1 MPYSGSEEIV
11 KELRRSLC
19 NPNVQADRL
28 RHRNV
33 VLRVIRY
40 MSQGL
45 DVSGLFMEMVKAGAT
60 LDIVQKKLVYLYMC
74 TYAALK
80 PNLALLAINTL
91 RKDCADPNP
100 MVRGLALRS
109 MCSFRMPGIS
119 EYIQQPVLNGLR
131 DKASYVRRA
140 AVLGCAK
147 IQTLQGDTEIDGA
160 VVNELYAMLRDP
172 DPIVMV
178 NCLRAL
184 EEILKHEG
192 GVVINKPIAHHLL
205 NRMKD
210 LDHWGQSEV
219 LAYLVRYKTRT
230 EDEVFTILNVLDGFL
245 KSSQPNVVMAT
256 TKLFLLLSEDFPHVQ
271 IDVLERVKGPLLA
284 ICTSECHELCFLGL
298 CHAREILRS
307 SPGHFS
313 GHYKKFFCMYSEPNY
328 IKYQKMEILRELVN
342 DENVQQI
349 LEELQTYCTD
359 VSVELAQ
366 MAILNIG
373 RIARTNSERCMVIL
387 KGLLGLKQEHI
398 TSAVIQTFR
407 DLVWLCPQC
416 IATVCQALPG
426 CEENIQDSEGKQ
438 ALIWLLGMH
447 GEQVPNAPYILEE
460 FVDNVKMETSAA
472 VKLEL
477 ITAMVRLFLSRPA
490 ECQDVLGRLLYYV
503 IEEELDM
510 AVRDRGLLY
519 YRLLQQG
526 IEEVKRVVCG
536 PKSDPSLDVISGQ
549 ANEAVSAWSKGFN
562 TLIPIYGREQ
572 WDRLTAQKGDSLEI
586 LQGSAV
592 KANEIDTKPEQGEEM
607 ARDSGSVSLQT
618 SAHLS
623 PEQFEERW
631 TLLEAAKVVTVDWHK
646 DLCPDAIQTA
656 FQFVHIQLVAISRAG
671 VQPWKAYLFAKN
683 ETGSL
688 FLIELLTV
696 KGKRDMQITVKQE
709 NSNEQLLNN
718 FIAIVKSVIQAL
730 GETKG

>member
-1 MPYSGSEEIV
+1 MPYYGSEETV
-11 KELRRSLC
+11 KELKRSLS
-19 NPNVQADRL
+19 NPNIQADRL
-28 RHRNV
+28 RYRNV
-33 VLRVIRY
+33 VLKVIRY

-45 DVSGLFMEMVKAGAT
+45 DVSALFMEMVKASAT
-60 LDIVQKKLVYLYMC
+60 VDIVQKKLVYLYMC

-91 RKDCADPNP
+91 RKDCTDPNP

-147 IQTLQGDTEIDGA
+147 MQTLQGDTEVDGA
-160 VVNELYAMLRDP
+160 VVNELYAMLRDS

-219 LAYLVRYKTRT
+219 LAFLVRYKTRT
-230 EDEVFTILNVLDGFL
+230 EDEVFIILNVLDGFL

-256 TKLFLLLSEDFPHVQ
+256 TKLFLLLSEDFPNVQ
-271 IDVLERVKGPLLA
+271 MDILERVKGPLLA

-298 CHAREILRS
+298 CHTREILRS
-307 SPGHFS
+307 LPGHFS
-313 GHYKKFFCMYSEPNY
+313 GHYKKFFCTYSEPNY
-328 IKYQKMEILRELVN
+328 IKYQKMEILRDLVN

-373 RIARTNSERCMVIL
+373 RIARTYSEKCMVIL
-387 KGLLGLKQEHI
+387 TGLLGLKQEHI
-398 TSAVIQTFR
+398 TSAVVQTFR

-416 IATVCQALPG
+416 TVTVCQALPG
-426 CEENIQDSEGKQ
+426 CEETIQDSEGKQ

-447 GEQVPNAPYILEE
+447 GEQVPNAAYVLEE
-460 FVDNVKMETSAA
+460 FVDSVKMETSAA

-477 ITAMVRLFLSRPA
+477 LTAMVRLFLSRPA
-490 ECQDVLGRLLYYV
+490 ECQDMLGRLLYYV

-526 IEEVKRVVCG
+526 VEEVKRVVCG
-536 PKSDPSLDVISGQ
+536 PRSDPALDVISGR
-549 ANEAVSAWSKGFN
+549 ANEAVSAWAKDFN
-562 TLIPIYGREQ
+562 TLIPIYGQEQ
-572 WDRLTAQKGDSLEI
+572 WGRLSAPKGDSLEV
-586 LQGSAV
+586 LQVSAV
-592 KANEIDTKPEQGEEM
+592 KSDETDTNPEQREEM
-607 ARDSGSVSLQT
+607 VLDSGSISLET

-623 PEQFEERW
+623 PEQFEEHW
-631 TLLEAAKVVTVDWHK
+631 TRLEAAKVVSVDWNK
-646 DLCPDAIQTA
+646 DLCPDAIQSA
-656 FQFVHIQLVAISRAG
+656 FQFVHIQPVAISRAG
-671 VQPWKAYLFAKN
+671 AQPWKAYLFARN

-688 FLIELLTV
+688 FLIELLIA
-696 KGKRDMQITVKQE
+696 KGKEDLQVTIKQE
-709 NSNEQLLNN
+709 NSSEELLNN
-718 FIAIVKSVIQAL
+718 FITVVKSVIQAL
-730 GETKG
+730 DKSKG

>member
-1 MPYSGSEEIV
+1 
-11 KELRRSLC
+11 
-19 NPNVQADRL
+19 
-28 RHRNV
+28 
-33 VLRVIRY
+33 
-40 MSQGL
+40 MS
-45 DVSGLFMEMVKAGAT
+45 DLFF
-60 LDIVQKKLVYLYMC
+60 
-74 TYAALK
+74 
-80 PNLALLAINTL
+80 
-91 RKDCADPNP
+91 
-100 MVRGLALRS
+100 
-109 MCSFRMPGIS
+109 FRMPGIS

-147 IQTLQGDTEIDGA
+147 MQTLQGDTEVDGA

-219 LAYLVRYKTRT
+219 LAFLVRYKTRT
-230 EDEVFTILNVLDGFL
+230 EDEVFTILNVLDDFL

-256 TKLFLLLSEDFPHVQ
+256 TKLFLLLSEDFPNVQ
-271 IDVLERVKGPLLA
+271 MDILERVKGPLLA

-313 GHYKKFFCMYSEPNY
+313 GHYKKFFCRIARMYSE
-328 IKYQKMEILRELVN
+328 
-342 DENVQQI
+342 
-349 LEELQTYCTD
+349 
-359 VSVELAQ
+359 
-366 MAILNIG
+366 
-373 RIARTNSERCMVIL
+373 RCVVIL

-416 IATVCQALPG
+416 TATVCQALLG

-447 GEQVPNAPYILEE
+447 GEQVPNAPYVLEE
-460 FVDNVKMETSAA
+460 FVDNVKMETSAT

-490 ECQDVLGRLLYYV
+490 ECQDVLGRLLHYV

-526 IEEVKRVVCG
+526 VEEVKRVVCG
-536 PKSDPSLDVISGQ
+536 PRSDPSLDVISGQ
-549 ANEAVSAWSKGFN
+549 AKEAVSTWSKDFN
-562 TLIPIYGREQ
+562 TLIPIYGQEQ

-586 LQGSAV
+586 LQVSAV
-592 KANEIDTKPEQGEEM
+592 KSDEKDTSPEQREKM
-607 ARDSGSVSLQT
+607 AADSGSVSLET

-623 PEQFEERW
+623 PEQFEEYW
-631 TLLEAAKVVTVDWHK
+631 TRLEPAKVVTVDWHK
-646 DLCPDAIQTA
+646 DSCPDAIQTA
-656 FQFVHIQLVAISRAG
+656 FQFVHIQPVAISRAG

-683 ETGSL
+683 DTGSL

-709 NSNEQLLNN
+709 NSSEPLLNH
-718 FIAIVKSVIQAL
+718 FITVVKSVIQAL
-730 GETKG
+730 GETKS

>member
-1 MPYSGSEEIV
+1 MPYYGSEETV
-11 KELRRSLC
+11 KELKRSLS
-19 NPNVQADRL
+19 NPNIQADRL
-28 RHRNV
+28 RYRNV
-33 VLRVIRY
+33 VLKVIRY

-45 DVSGLFMEMVKAGAT
+45 DVSALFMEMVKASAT
-60 LDIVQKKLVYLYMC
+60 VDIVQKKLVYLYMC

-91 RKDCADPNP
+91 RKDCTDPNP

-147 IQTLQGDTEIDGA
+147 MQTLQGDTEVDGA
-160 VVNELYAMLRDP
+160 VVNELYAMLRDS

-219 LAYLVRYKTRT
+219 LAFLVRYKTRT
-230 EDEVFTILNVLDGFL
+230 EDEVFIILNVLDGFL

-256 TKLFLLLSEDFPHVQ
+256 TKLFLLLSEDFPNVQ
-271 IDVLERVKGPLLA
+271 MDILERVKGPLLA

-298 CHAREILRS
+298 CHTREILRS
-307 SPGHFS
+307 LPGHFS
-313 GHYKKFFCMYSEPNY
+313 GHYKKFFCTYSEPNY
-328 IKYQKMEILRELVN
+328 IKYQKMEILRDLVN

-373 RIARTNSERCMVIL
+373 RIARTYSEKCMVIL
-387 KGLLGLKQEHI
+387 TGLLGLKQEHI
-398 TSAVIQTFR
+398 TSGEAGLDLAPR
-407 DLVWLCPQC
+407 DAWRAGSQCCLRLGGVCGQRENGDLC
-416 IATVCQALPG
+416 G
-426 CEENIQDSEGKQ
+426 SEAG
-438 ALIWLLGMH
+438 
-447 GEQVPNAPYILEE
+447 
-460 FVDNVKMETSAA
+460 AA
-472 VKLEL
+472 H
-477 ITAMVRLFLSRPA
+477 S
-490 ECQDVLGRLLYYV
+490 D
-503 IEEELDM
+503 EEELDM

-526 IEEVKRVVCG
+526 VEEVKRVVCG
-536 PKSDPSLDVISGQ
+536 PRSDPALDVISGR
-549 ANEAVSAWSKGFN
+549 ANEAVSAWAKDFN
-562 TLIPIYGREQ
+562 TLIPIYGQEQ
-572 WDRLTAQKGDSLEI
+572 WGRLSAPKGDSLEV
-586 LQGSAV
+586 LQVSAV
-592 KANEIDTKPEQGEEM
+592 KSDETDTNPEQREEM
-607 ARDSGSVSLQT
+607 VLDSGSISLET

-623 PEQFEERW
+623 PEQFEEHW
-631 TLLEAAKVVTVDWHK
+631 TRLEAAKVVSVDWNK
-646 DLCPDAIQTA
+646 DLCPDAIQSA
-656 FQFVHIQLVAISRAG
+656 FQFVHIQPVAISRAG
-671 VQPWKAYLFAKN
+671 AQPWKAYLFARN

-688 FLIELLTV
+688 FLIELLIA
-696 KGKRDMQITVKQE
+696 KGKEDLQVTIKQE
-709 NSNEQLLNN
+709 NSSEELLNN
-718 FIAIVKSVIQAL
+718 FITVVKSVIQAL
-730 GETKG
+730 DKSKG